1 MAIYS
6 QVMNRIQKTF
16 FPPTRRRRA
25 TVSLPST
32 HVQHLEMVYQVT
44 QAVSSARALDDIFMA
59 ALQGLQT
66 VLNVDRV
73 AVLTLDHERIMRFR
87 AWVNLS
93 AAYRQAV
100 EGHSPWTVQDRDW
113 QPILISNAATDPRL
127 AAVRVAVLREGIHA
141 LAFIPL
147 TYDDRLLGKFM
158 IYYNAPHTFGED
170 EICLAQTIANQVAFA
185 TERKQTEATLR
196 QVNDQLTDW
205 IAQLERRNHEISLLN
220 EMGDL
225 LQTSLT
231 LDEAYRVIAQYAR
244 QLFEDDPGALFALP
258 HDSNQLTVLAAWGG
272 EAANMPPFDRD
283 ACWALRRG
291 RLHEVSWANSELLC
305 AHAHSNTTEDSLCV
319 PIAVQGEVFGL
330 LHLRHGA
337 FIGNSQKDW
346 ERIRESRQ
354 RLAVAMADHA
364 GMALVNLRLRETLR
378 SQAVRDPLTGLYNR
392 RYLEETLAHEIL
404 RAERHEIPLG
414 LMILD
419 LDHFKQIND
428 QFGHQAG
435 DAYLQTLGKFLSHWA
450 RPEDIVCR
458 YGGEEFVLILPDT
471 TLTDAEVLAAQLCQE
486 IKDLH
491 VEYHGRFLAPV
502 TASAGV
508 AGFPEHGLAS
518 DALLHSADQALYR
531 AKAAG
536 RNEVMT
542 AHRGYD

>member
-6 QVMNRIQKTF
+6 QVLNHIQKTLIQ
-16 FPPTRRRRA
+16 PARA
-25 TVSLPST
+25 HRAANSLHND
-32 HVQHLEMVYQVT
+32 HVQQLDMIYRVT
-44 QAVSSARALDDIFMA
+44 QAVSGARALDDIYMA
-59 ALQGLQT
+59 ALHGLQT
-66 VLNVDRV
+66 VVKVDRV
-73 AVLTLDHERIMRFR
+73 AVLILDHEQIMRFK

-93 AAYRQAV
+93 AAYRGAV
-100 EGHSPWTVQDRDW
+100 EGHSPWAAHERDF
-113 QPILISNAATDPRL
+113 QPILVSDVAKDPRV
-127 AAVRVAVLREGIHA
+127 AGVRPVVLREGIRA

-147 TYDDRLLGKFM
+147 TYEGHLLGKFM
-158 IYYNAPHTFGED
+158 IYYNTQHTFGED
-170 EICLAQTIANQVAFA
+170 EICVAQTIANQVAFA
-185 TERKQTEATLR
+185 IERKQTEETLR
-196 QVNDQLTDW
+196 QVNNQLTDW
-205 IAQLERRNHEISLLN
+205 VAQLERHNHEISLLN

-244 QLFEDDPGALFALP
+244 QLFEDDPGALYWL
-258 HDSNQLTVLAAWGG
+258 HQDSNQLELFAAWSG
-272 EAANMPPFDRD
+272 ELPDTPPFDRD

-291 RLHEVSWANSELLC
+291 RLHEVNWANSELLC
-305 AHAHSNTTEDSLCV
+305 PHIQPRAIEDSLCV

-337 FIGNSQKDW
+337 FMGNSHKDW
-346 ERIRESRQ
+346 ERLRESRQ
-354 RLAVAMADHA
+354 RLSVALADHA
-364 GMALVNLRLRETLR
+364 GMALVNLKLRETLR

-392 RYLEETLAHEIL
+392 RYLEETLVHELL
-404 RAERHEIPLG
+404 RAERHQTPLG

-428 QFGHQAG
+428 NFGHQAG
-435 DAYLQTLGKFLSHWA
+435 DAYLQALGLFLSDRV
-450 RPEDIVCR
+450 RPQDIVCR

-471 TLTDAEVLAAQLCQE
+471 TLTDAETLAAQLCQE
-486 IKDLH
+486 IKHLH
-491 VEYHGRFLAPV
+491 VEHRSQFLESV

-508 AGFPEHGLAS
+508 AGFPEHGLTS
-518 DALLHSADQALYR
+518 ETLLHAADQALYR